1 MDAASAHDSDAH
13 DHGEVDF
20 LGGHPALD
28 ALNTVQM
35 TDGELIDTWQSD
47 ADVAA
52 WLARHDLAADAKKPR
67 FKAHALL
74 DAARHLRETARALV
88 DARRAGEPVDA
99 RALNRFLAQA
109 PRTLELTVDESGEPR
124 LVERHAHGT
133 PEQYLA
139 PLGAAV
145 AELVCEADFAL
156 VKKCENPEC
165 VLHFLDRTKS
175 HRRRWC
181 SMAMC
186 GNRAKVAAFRRRQ
199 Q

>member
-1 MDAASAHDSDAH
+1 MDAASAHGSDAH
-13 DHGEVDF
+13 DHVEVDF

-28 ALNTVQM
+28 ALNTVQLV
-35 TDGELIDTWQSD
+35 DGELIDNWQSD

-52 WLARHDLAADAKKPR
+52 WLARHDLAAAAKKPR
-67 FKAHALL
+67 LKAHALL
-74 DAARHLRETARALV
+74 EAARDLRETARALI
-88 DARRAGEPVDA
+88 DARRAGEPLDP
-99 RALNRFLAQA
+99 RALNRFLAHA
-109 PRTLELTVDESGEPR
+109 PRTLELVVDESGEPR

-133 PEQYLA
+133 PEQVLA
-139 PLGAAV
+139 PLSAAV
-145 AELVCEADFAL
+145 AQLVCEADFAL
-156 VKKCENPEC
+156 VKQCENPEC